1 LVAQVSDIIK
11 RLTENAHV
19 LEAHRYTAAAA
30 TMREA
35 AEIITVLRANDADLQ
50 SELRR
55 GATTIA
61 LMVQPRMEQ

>member
-1 LVAQVSDIIK
+1 MKAHNTIIK

-35 AEIITVLRANDADLQ
+35 ADIIAVLRTHHAAMHD
-50 SELRR
+50 ELRR
-55 GATTIA
+55 GANGWDVT
-61 LMVQPRMEQ
+61 

>member
-1 LVAQVSDIIK
+1 MSDIIK

-35 AEIITVLRANDADLQ
+35 AEIIYQMREAGGMIEVRQVAGGWDVT
-50 SELRR
+50 
-55 GATTIA
+55 
-61 LMVQPRMEQ
+61 